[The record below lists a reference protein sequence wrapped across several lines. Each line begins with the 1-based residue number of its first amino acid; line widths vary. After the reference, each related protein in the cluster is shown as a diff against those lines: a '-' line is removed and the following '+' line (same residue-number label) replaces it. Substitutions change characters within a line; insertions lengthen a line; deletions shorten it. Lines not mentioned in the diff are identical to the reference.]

1 MVPVQVPLIPPSY
14 GRRQIRGSSM
24 RDLLITIPATAQTLT
39 IRLPTTVRGQASRHP
54 PITLRRPTT
63 RFPMAHF
70 LVNPIN
76 PFTLILRPMPVL
88 PRPMPGHPQAIRILH
103 CLLKPTGNRSRRPP
117 QLRSPVLRERLCI
130 RRVKNRAGMRSNR
143 IHIPSSPP
151 LRRDRPRHKIKIHR
165 RTLAA
170 SRRAGAVKIIKLPFQ
185 DTGLAIAR
193 RFCFCRRVVAG
204 NLLPWEFPGS
214 NLNKCSNALAESSR
228 AWAVRWRS
236 RTARRGTHVRLF

>member
-117 QLRSPVLRERLCI
+117 PTSF
-130 RRVKNRAGMRSNR
+130 A
-143 IHIPSSPP
+143 SPP
-151 LRRDRPRHKIKIHR
+151 GAPLHSPREE
-165 RTLAA
+165 
-170 SRRAGAVKIIKLPFQ
+170 SRRNEIQSDPHSVQPAAPERPAPAQNQNPSANAGGKPSGWGGQ
-185 DTGLAIAR
+185 
-193 RFCFCRRVVAG
+193 
-204 NLLPWEFPGS
+204 N
-214 NLNKCSNALAESSR
+214 
-228 AWAVRWRS
+228 
-236 RTARRGTHVRLF
+236 H